1 MEETRWLTKTKIIIM
16 ASLVFIIGLIVII
29 IVVNRNN
36 LKKKY
41 MVYEK
46 QLEYAASNY
55 LLKEKI
61 KIKENQTKIVQVDDI
76 VKQKLITNKYAS
88 DCKGYVVA
96 KGDKPI
102 KSKTNYTDNI
112 NYKAYIKCKKIYT
125 TDGYGS
131 KNVVKKNNSVKTNSD
146 TTKPVIKLKG
156 KSKIT
161 LKVGDKYKE
170 KGATAKDNVDGNIT
184 KLIKISGKVDTSIEG
199 TYKIIYSVTDSSNNK
214 ATKTRTIIV
223 KDEEEYDDWDE
234 EDGDDWVEEDEDEDY
249 DENWD
254 EYEEDEDY
262 DDDWDEYEEDEYNDE
277 RTDSTHNNLPS
288 TTTIVPVSKII
299 LTPNSKTMSKGGIF
313 SLNVSISPSNASD
326 KNVTYSSSNES
337 VASVDESGKVRGI
350 SQGSAII
357 YATSGNGVKGTCSV
371 TVK

>member
-1 MEETRWLTKTKIIIM
+1 MEETKWLTKTKIIIM

-29 IVVNRNN
+29 VIVNRHS

-41 MVYEK
+41 MVYEN

-61 KIKENQTKIVQVDDI
+61 KIKENQTKIIQVDDI
-76 VKQKLITNKYAS
+76 IKQKLITNKYSSAC
-88 DCKGYVVA
+88 DGYVVA

-102 KSKTNYTDNI
+102 KSKTQYTDNI
-112 NYKAYIKCKKIYT
+112 NYKAYIKCKKIYVT
-125 TDGYGS
+125 EGYGS
-131 KNVVKKNNSVKTNSD
+131 KNVVKKNNNVKTNSD

-170 KGATAKDNVDGNIT
+170 QGATAKDNVDGNIT

-199 TYKIIYSVTDSSNNK
+199 TYKRIYSVTDSSNNK
-214 ATKTRTIIV
+214 ATKVRTIVV
-223 KDEEEYDDWDE
+223 K
-234 EDGDDWVEEDEDEDY
+234 EEDEDEDFNE
-249 DENWD
+249 DWE
-254 EYEEDEDY
+254 EYEDDGDEDYDDDWGEYDEDEDY
-262 DDDWDEYEEDEYNDE
+262 DDDWDEYEEDDEYNDE

-288 TTTIVPVSKII
+288 TTTIIPVSKII
-299 LTPNSKTMSKGGIF
+299 LTPNSKTMSKGGVF

-326 KNVTYSSSNES
+326 KNVVYSSSNES
-337 VASVDESGKVRGI
+337 VASVDQSGKVKGI
-350 SQGSAII
+350 SAGTATI
-357 YATSGNGVKGTCSV
+357 YATSGNGIKGTCIV